1 MRSRFFA
8 AIALLAA
15 TAAAQ
20 RVVAFDPFAG
30 TLAED
35 QPPNTILPAPTPPAP
50 VYPAAPL
57 LPPPPLAVPATADA
71 TTNTVTGITWY
82 TNGVLLAQM
91 PSPSFP
97 PTGPVLPPFPIAP
110 AVLALIGGAA
120 TGIAIDPIAGILWL
134 TGVPGIV
141 VGVAPAPGTPVLVPP
156 FPIPFPTGPIAGLD
170 WDGISGTLLAVDVA
184 GVVYRF
190 FPTGVPFAP
199 PVFPLV
205 APPAPAGDVA
215 IDKSGAVNAAGLR
228 AIWVSFGPAATDVT
242 IAAPF
247 FPLGVGAA
255 AGLAYLPRP
264 ASNPPV
270 GSCPCG
276 AMTPV
281 WGTSGP
287 MTAGNGAFAVKLGGL
302 PPGNLVLFAYDFV
315 FNPLYPLINLS
326 GCPLGLLV
334 PSGTMVTVIG
344 FAGPTGVATNGLPLF
359 APPGFGPI
367 YEQSFTLCSADPA
380 GFVVAPLLRLSAGG
394 T

>member
-1 MRSRFFA
+1 MRSRLVA

-30 TLAED
+30 MLAED

-97 PTGPVLPPFPIAP
+97 PVGPVMPPFAIAP
-110 AVLALIGGAA
+110 AVLGMIGGPA

-134 TGVPGIV
+134 TSVPGIV
-141 VGVAPAPGTPVLVPP
+141 IGVAPVPGTPVLVPP
-156 FPIPFPTGPIAGLD
+156 FPIPFPIGPIAGLD
-170 WDGISGTLLAVDVA
+170 WDGISGTLLAVDIG

-190 FPTGVPFAP
+190 FPTGVPFAL
-199 PVFPLV
+199 PVFPV
-205 APPAPAGDVA
+205 AAPPFPAGDVA
-215 IDKSGAVNAAGLR
+215 IDKSGAVNGGGLR
-228 AIWVSFGPAATDVT
+228 PIWVSFGPVATDVT
-242 IAAPF
+242 IAGPF

-264 ASNPPV
+264 ASNPPI

-281 WGTSGP
+281 WGTTGP
-287 MTAGNGAFAVKLGGL
+287 MTAGNGAFGVSLGGL
-302 PPGNLVLFAYDFV
+302 PPGNLVLFAYDFA
-315 FNPLYPLINLS
+315 FNPLYPLINSS
-326 GCPLGLLV
+326 GCPLGLFLG
-334 PSGTMVTVIG
+334 SATMVTVIA
-344 FAGPTGVATNGLPLF
+344 FAGATGVATNGLPLF

-367 YEQSFTLCSADPA
+367 YEQSFTLCTADPS